1 MELGGRSFGTDNP
14 VEQKTIKEL
23 FYSIADEVFTQY
35 PGYVRGVV
43 LAYGVSNSDSSSE
56 LIAMLRA
63 AEVSVRDR
71 LDKDKLIEHPRISS
85 WREAFRAFGAKPG
98 KFRSSIEAMVR
109 RVLSNRELPSIN
121 ALVDI
126 GNVISLRYLVPVGGH
141 AIDVVNRDLILRPAT
156 GGEEFVP
163 FGSEQV
169 EHPHSGE
176 IVFVEGDTVL
186 TRRWCWRQ
194 ANHTLTSLSTTAIEF
209 NVDGL
214 PPVSEDEVEMIC
226 CETMG
231 LIERF
236 CGGRTRY
243 EILSRQNPRIKL
255 TE

>member
-1 MELGGRSFGTDNP
+1 M
-14 VEQKTIKEL
+14 KEL

-43 LAYGVSNSDSSSE
+43 LAYGVTNSDSPSD
-56 LIAMLRA
+56 LIAMLRT
-63 AEVSVRDR
+63 AEMSIRDQ
-71 LDKDKLIEHPRISS
+71 LDKDGLIEHPRISS
-85 WREAFRAFGAKPG
+85 WREAFRTFGAKPG
-98 KFRSSIEAMVR
+98 QFRSSIEAMVR
-109 RVLSNRELPSIN
+109 RILSNNELPSIN

-126 GNVISLRYLVPVGGH
+126 GNVMSLRNLVPIGGH
-141 AIDVVNRDLILRPAT
+141 AIDVVNQDIILRPAT

-169 EHPHSGE
+169 EHPHPGE
-176 IVFVEGDTVL
+176 IVFVDGNTVL

-194 ANHTLTSLSTTAIEF
+194 ANHTLTLLSTAAIEF
-209 NVDGL
+209 NIDGL
-214 PPVSEDEVEMIC
+214 PPVSEDEIETIC
-226 CETMG
+226 QEIMG

-236 CGGRTRY
+236 CGGRMRY